1 LRFPLHE
8 HSSLFIETSVA
19 RAAIERI
26 RGVRSEDVLDHSFG
40 SLDMRLLTYRFSH
53 FLVDPTVRFSL

>member
-1 LRFPLHE
+1 LHE
-8 HSSLFIETSVA
+8 HSSRFIETSVA